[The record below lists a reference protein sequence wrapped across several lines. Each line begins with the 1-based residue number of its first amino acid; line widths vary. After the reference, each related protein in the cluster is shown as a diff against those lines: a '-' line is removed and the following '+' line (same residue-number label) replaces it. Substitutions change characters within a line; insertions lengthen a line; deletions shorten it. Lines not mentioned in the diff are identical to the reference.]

1 MNSDSSRLAYFA
13 PLSHQLRSS
22 SHLHN
27 ISFLP
32 IAIARTVGISAPEL
46 GKDCS
51 VTGTFARSDTAPV
64 HMPSSTPQRVI
75 RCTKL
80 AGYTKCLPPI
90 SHIRNSF
97 RATQRTCWVSPGQ
110 GYDGASCGGAHC
122 ASRNGESPRLST
134 RQQYHGRGWPVDKN
148 SPGMV

>member
-1 MNSDSSRLAYFA
+1 VNSDSSRLTYFA

-22 SHLHN
+22 SHLHD

-32 IAIARTVGISAPEL
+32 ISIARTVSISALEL

-51 VTGTFARSDTAPV
+51 VTGTSPQSDTMPV
-64 HMPSSTPQRVI
+64 HIPSSTPQRVI
-75 RCTKL
+75 RCSKL
-80 AGYTKCLPPI
+80 AGCTKCLPSI

-97 RATQRTCWVSPGQ
+97 RATQGACWVSPGE
-110 GYDGASCGGAHC
+110 GYDGASCGGTHG
-122 ASRNGESPRLST
+122 ASRNGESPCLSA